1 MSREAAIEGAITFFD
16 DGRYIDEVA
25 HRVAIL
31 TESQNAERLPD
42 LYRYP
47 VEEMQLAFEDM
58 VYEWRIYDNP
68 IEGKGPV
75 LLAYRH
81 GGDDRPTIPGY
92 GMAM

>member
-1 MSREAAIEGAITFFD
+1 MSREAAIERALTFFD

-31 TESQNAERLPD
+31 TESQNPERLPD
-42 LYRYP
+42 FYRYP
-47 VEEMQLAFEDM
+47 AEEMHLAFEDM
-58 VYEWRIYDNP
+58 GYEWRIYDNP
-68 IEGKGPV
+68 IEGKGLV

-81 GGDDRPTIPGY
+81 EGDDRPTIPGY